1 MIYIKFIS
9 KICIFIVSIA
19 LFLFSPQIF
28 SKTKNIVLVHTSLNW
43 SNLVLEKTKGFKETM
58 GNEFVF
64 IDLLLDIDNV
74 SLADNN
80 SMAYNVVDDILKID
94 PVIVYLM
101 DDNALSFVG
110 KYIDK
115 SIPLVFSTTG
125 NPYQDDHSWLK
136 SARNIKGVL
145 VRPFI
150 IKGIKEV
157 NRIFKLQAKKVL
169 VLMSDTA
176 KSRRT
181 LKSEFSSQDMAE
193 SDSLVIDL
201 FISNNLADWKNK
213 ILSLKNDGY
222 DMFMVADA
230 LVLQDDFNLIKQVE
244 DTVKWISRNSS
255 VPGFSMH
262 DEFIG
267 RHGLIA
273 GLVSNGY
280 FIGASVA
287 DIAMDV
293 LKIRAG
299 PNLIVQDFIQAEEFK
314 YSQVQVDRWG
324 LKLSLPYH
332 YYMVAQD

>member
-1 MIYIKFIS
+1 MISIKFIS
-9 KICIFIVSIA
+9 KVFIFIVSISIFFSSMQ
-19 LFLFSPQIF
+19 LFA
-28 SKTKNIVLVHTSLNW
+28 KAKNVVLVHTSLNW
-43 SNLVLEKTKGFKETM
+43 SNVVLEKIKGFKETM

-64 IDLLLDIDNV
+64 IDLLLDIDSV
-74 SLADNN
+74 SQADNN
-80 SMAYNVVDDILKID
+80 SMVYNVVDDILKID

-110 KYIDK
+110 KHVDE
-115 SIPLVFSTTG
+115 SIPLVFSATG
-125 NPYQDDHSWLK
+125 NPYKGDYSWLK

-157 NRIFKLQAKKVL
+157 NRVFKLQAKKVL
-169 VLMSDTA
+169 VLMSDTE

-181 LKSEFSSQDMAE
+181 LMSEFSSQDMAE

-201 FISNNLADWKNK
+201 FISNKLAEWKNK

-230 LVLQDDFNLIKQVE
+230 LVLQDNFNLIKEVE

-267 RHGLIA
+267 RHGLVA

-293 LKIRAG
+293 LKIRAE

-324 LKLSLPYH
+324 LTLSQPYH